1 MSAKRTKKPAEA
13 RRGRVDLA
21 RVRAMTEDEVL
32 DTSPPELA
40 EIPEDFWDEAEMV
53 EPQTKEA
60 ISLRVDQ
67 DVLEWFRSAGPRY
80 QSRMNTVLRSYM
92 TAVERQ
98 RRAANRKNS
107 EDNTL

>member
-1 MSAKRTKKPAEA
+1 MSVKRTKQPAEA
-13 RRGRVDLA
+13 RRGRVDLT
-21 RVRAMTEDEVL
+21 RLRAMSEDAVR

-40 EIPEDFWDEAEMV
+40 DIPGNFWDEAEMI

-80 QSRMNTVLRSYM
+80 QSRINTVLRSYM
-92 TAVERQ
+92 TAMER
-98 RRAANRKNS
+98 RHRAASRKNA
-107 EDNTL
+107 EDKNA